1 MRMCYVD
8 VYILLFVYN
17 NKMCCMM
24 SSSTYIQSSNGY
36 HYCYRTQYLCLV
48 VKVLNEAVWMVV
60 LLLIER
66 NKEGEVVPVSVLL
79 VSHVVCNPKYKA
91 YVR

>member
-1 MRMCYVD
+1 
-8 VYILLFVYN
+8 
-17 NKMCCMM
+17 M

-60 LLLIER
+60 LPLVKR

-91 YVR
+91 FVRQ